1 MTSSF
6 PGKNRSPID
15 QLISEFDTALRSIAG
30 GAHYRRPIPKTELD
44 NDLKP
49 VKSGGEYLDPA
60 AAAEAIAAV
69 GNQGKK

>member
-30 GAHYRRPIPKTELD
+30 GAHYRRPIPKTQLE
-44 NDLKP
+44 NDLNNKQ
-49 VKSGGEYLDPA
+49 VLTC
-60 AAAEAIAAV
+60 
-69 GNQGKK
+69 

>member
-30 GAHYRRPIPKTELD
+30 GAHYRRPIPKTELE
-44 NDLKP
+44 NDLNNKQ
-49 VKSGGEYLDPA
+49 VLRKILFKLL
-60 AAAEAIAAV
+60 
-69 GNQGKK
+69 KKHLIS